1 MIFYLIII
9 NIHSFTAT
17 RAVAALL
24 VPVHV
29 VVSVFLGHFLER
41 GALFGRGIGFRTHFD
56 GIFD

>member
-24 VPVHV
+24 VPV